1 MLNEIHRDRIP
12 GVLQDRKL
20 LQGSI
25 RAMTQSFGSA
35 TSSAGLAK
43 LGNIGAKTRPSVLAS
58 DEVGG
63 LVLSKMTCQGMIMML
78 LEDAE
83 SEIINV
89 QYIDK
94 IVLA

>member
-1 MLNEIHRDRIP
+1 VLNEIHRDRIP
-12 GVLQDRKL
+12 GLLWDRKL

-25 RAMTQSFGSA
+25 RAMTWSFGLA

-58 DEVGG
+58 NEVGG

-83 SEIINV
+83 LEIINIW
-89 QYIDK
+89 YIDK
-94 IVLA
+94 VVLA